1 MKFIKNLKHNVFNLF
16 VLAALSS
23 CNTNSN
29 FIDGQLNIPD
39 TSKAEVIV
47 LDSIIN
53 DTMNSDTGLNSISSL
68 SNADSSLNKV
78 LKDSKPLDSAYN
90 LKDIT
95 VYVNNKP
102 DLNKY
107 IVGKWL
113 VQKRVGNGE
122 EKLGEQN
129 VFAVYQQDS
138 SFFMSAI
145 NVSGKWW
152 ISDTLLFQKT
162 ESSLKSSIDTSIIH
176 LLNDTI
182 LEVLEIKRNYKFILK
197 KVSK

>member
-1 MKFIKNLKHNVFNLF
+1 MKNLKYNVFNLF

-29 FIDGQLNIPD
+29 LIDGQLNKSD

-68 SNADSSLNKV
+68 SNTDSSLNKV
-78 LKDSKPLDSAYN
+78 LKESKPLDSTYN

-152 ISDTLLFQKT
+152 ISDTLLFQTTK
-162 ESSLKSSIDTSIIH
+162 SSLKSSIDTSIIH